1 MCFSTWSLQLPALD
15 TPNPLCYDFGIMAQS
30 PATDPDAPRPLP
42 RRSASRPAPRANR
55 PRFQP
60 LDAVWIA
67 VLCLVSLA
75 VSAWL
80 GELAGRRL
88 LGSLAAAGTVGPAYA
103 LGWRA
108 RARAAG
114 VAAGLQVA
122 LRAELVFWAAYSP
135 QSAMFGLLS
144 VAALL
149 AFVAGSSLAALALA
163 AVAAMVRP
171 DGLALGLLLLGLSF
185 GQGRKRAGYGALV
198 FFVPLLTF
206 EISRRALGFGL
217 PMLPRFGLHL
227 GIWRW
232 LWTPASALL
241 LWLLVPF
248 CGEFGEPARRARWL
262 PTVLW
267 SGLSLG
273 IASLCSLTT
282 AEAMRLPLMALLSM
296 LAGGGLSRL
305 LPTLAGEFPRPA
317 LRYALAALAVLGL
330 VGLHLRL
337 EPLVSTSAASA
348 PRSR

>member
-1 MCFSTWSLQLPALD
+1 
-15 TPNPLCYDFGIMAQS
+15 MAQS
-30 PATDPDAPRPLP
+30 PSTNPDAPRPLP
-42 RRSASRPAPRANR
+42 RRQAARPAPRANR

-60 LDAVWIA
+60 LDAAWIA
-67 VLCLVSLA
+67 VLCLMSLA

-88 LGSLAAAGTVGPAYA
+88 WGSLAAAGTVGTLYA

-108 RARAAG
+108 RDRAAG
-114 VAAGLQVA
+114 VGAGLLLA
-122 LRAELVFWAAYSP
+122 LSPQFLFWAAYSP
-135 QSAMFGLLS
+135 QSAAFSLLS
-144 VAALL
+144 VAALF

-163 AVAAMVRP
+163 AAASMVRP
-171 DGLALGLLLLGLSF
+171 DGLLLGLLLLGLSF

-198 FFVPLLTF
+198 FFVPLLAF
-206 EISRRALGFGL
+206 EISRRTLGFGL
-217 PMLPRFGLHL
+217 PPLPRFGLH
-227 GIWRW
+227 GGVWRW
-232 LWTPASALL
+232 LWTPAPALL

-248 CGEFGEPARRARWL
+248 CGEFGEQARRARWL
-262 PTVLW
+262 PVVLW
-267 SGLSLG
+267 GVLSLG
-273 IASLCSLTT
+273 VASACSLTT
-282 AEAMRLPLMALLSM
+282 AEGMRLPVMPLLCG

-337 EPLVSTSAASA
+337 EPPVSTSAVSV